1 MKIYLNKAA
10 IIGGD
15 KRQVYLA
22 EILQK
27 EGYKIM
33 SYAVNCVHAEK
44 TNSLKRGIKRGRH
57 NSCACSLFKR
67 GRDIFKREKRRFVFG
82 KNFRIRTCGLPDICR
97 RNSCQLFKKAEKKGI
112 ICIDYL
118 KDCRTVMENTI
129 AVAEGTLSEA
139 MKRSDRNLYK
149 SFCVVMGYGRCGST
163 LVSYLKRMGCYVAVY
178 EREEALSARAALLAD
193 EVIMKD
199 RVPLYLEQADYI
211 FNTIPAMV
219 LPKALLEYVPKNAL
233 ILDLASSPG
242 GVDFEAAKE
251 KGYRLFCLGTS
262 GNLCTKIFSTNFRR
276 DDKKKRKK
284 GIVVWEGEIMEL
296 KGKQIGVAITG
307 SFCAYKNLFTELENL
322 VLEGAKVQTIFSN
335 SAQKIDSRF
344 GNAEDFIKRAEE
356 VTGKEVMKTIAQAET
371 IGPKKLL
378 DLLII
383 LPCTGNTIAKLA
395 NGITDTPVLWRL
407 RHIFEM
413 KNRFCYPFLQMML
426 WE

>member
-33 SYAVNCVHAEK
+33 SYAVNYVHAENA
-44 TNSLKRGIKRGRH
+44 NSLKEALKEADIIAAPVPFLKGGEIFSKEKKEDLSLEKILEYAPVGCRIFAGGIPV
-57 NSCACSLFKR
+57 SFS
-67 GRDIFKREKRRFVFG
+67 
-82 KNFRIRTCGLPDICR
+82 
-97 RNSCQLFKKAEKKGI
+97 KKAEKKGI
-112 ICIDYL
+112 TCTDYL

-129 AVAEGTLSEA
+129 AVAEGTLAEA

-251 KGYRLFCLGTS
+251 KGIQAVLLPGLPGTYAPKSSAQILGEM
-262 GNLCTKIFSTNFRR
+262 I
-276 DDKKKRKK
+276 KRK
-284 GIVVWEGEIMEL
+284 
-296 KGKQIGVAITG
+296 GKR
-307 SFCAYKNLFTELENL
+307 E
-322 VLEGAKVQTIFSN
+322 
-335 SAQKIDSRF
+335 
-344 GNAEDFIKRAEE
+344 
-356 VTGKEVMKTIAQAET
+356 
-371 IGPKKLL
+371 
-378 DLLII
+378 
-383 LPCTGNTIAKLA
+383 
-395 NGITDTPVLWRL
+395 
-407 RHIFEM
+407 
-413 KNRFCYPFLQMML
+413 
-426 WE
+426 